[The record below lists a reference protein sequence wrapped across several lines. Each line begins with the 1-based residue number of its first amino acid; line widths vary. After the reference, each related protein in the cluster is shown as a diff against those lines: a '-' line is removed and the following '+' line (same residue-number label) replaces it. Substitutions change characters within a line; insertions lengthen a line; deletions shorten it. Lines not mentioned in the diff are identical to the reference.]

1 MTPRTWDCERF
12 TTQTASFVQGRQ
24 GTHVRFNYFGHHT
37 DDFNNDITP
46 ANVRWLMRYLGRI
59 TDAQLRSG
67 LKASGAT
74 PAQTACFT
82 SQLRKRIAQLR
93 RVAGR

>member
-1 MTPRTWDCERF
+1 
-12 TTQTASFVQGRQ
+12 VQGRQ
-24 GTHVRFNYFGHHT
+24 GTHVRFNYTGQHT
-37 DDFNNDITP
+37 DDFKNDITI

-74 PAQTACFT
+74 PAETTCFT
-82 SQLRKRIAQLR
+82 PQVRKRITQLR
-93 RVAGR
+93 RLVGR